1 MNSDFMVAV
10 HALVYLNHKADIVS
24 SEALAEN
31 ICTNAARVRKVMVPL
46 KRAGLVSTREGSVGG
61 YRFAADAA
69 EVSLRTVA
77 DALDTRFVEST
88 WHSGSH
94 DMDCLIACGM
104 ADIMDGIFADL
115 NKRCLEELARTT
127 VADIDASIFGS
138 HIENTGRAQDS
149 LSLAF
154 DNSTD

>member
-10 HALVYLNHKADIVS
+10 HALVYLNHKADTVS

-77 DALDTRFVEST
+77 DALGVRFVEST

-94 DMDCLIACGM
+94 DMDCLMACGM
-104 ADIMDGIFADL
+104 ADVMDGIFADL
-115 NKRCLEELARTT
+115 NKRCFEELDRTS
-127 VADIDASIFGS
+127 VADIDARIFEPS
-138 HIENTGRAQDS
+138 ARDADRATHPHS
-149 LSLAF
+149 LIPS
-154 DNSTD
+154 NSTD